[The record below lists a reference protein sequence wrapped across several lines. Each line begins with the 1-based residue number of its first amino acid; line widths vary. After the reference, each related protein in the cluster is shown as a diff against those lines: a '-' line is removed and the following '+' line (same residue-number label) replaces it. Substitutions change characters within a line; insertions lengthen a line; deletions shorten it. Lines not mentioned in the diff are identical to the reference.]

1 MYNAVIF
8 DMDGVLI
15 DAREWHY
22 LALNEALEPFD
33 FAISLSDHQ
42 ARFNGLSTHV
52 KLGMLSKERGLPIKL
67 HTLISN
73 VKQDRTLR
81 IAATHCFP
89 NVSHQILLARLK
101 EKGIKIGLVTNS
113 IRETTE
119 FMLKHARIFDFF
131 DGIITNQDVSKGKP
145 SPEGY
150 LKCMRILG
158 VSPNDTLV
166 VEDGEYGRQAAT
178 EARCEVLMVE
188 SPSDVNLDKLSRLI
202 PNLID

>member
-1 MYNAVIF
+1 MRKAVIF

-22 LALNEALEPFD
+22 LALNEALAPFD
-33 FAISLSDHQ
+33 FEINIQDHEN
-42 ARFNGLSTHV
+42 RFNGLSTHV
-52 KLGMLSKERGLPIKL
+52 KLRMLSEERNLPYKL
-67 HTLISN
+67 HSVISN

-101 EKGIKIGLVTNS
+101 KNGIKIGLFTNS

-119 FMLKHARIFDFF
+119 FMLKHARIFNFF
-131 DGIITNQDVSKGKP
+131 DAIITNQDVSEGKP

-150 LKCMRILG
+150 LKCCEILN
-158 VSPNDTLV
+158 VSPAEAIV
-166 VEDGEYGRQAAT
+166 VEDGEYGRIAAQ
-178 EARCEVLMVE
+178 EAGCEVVMVNE
-188 SPSDVNLDKLSRLI
+188 PSEVHLELLAKYIPGLI
-202 PNLID
+202 E

>member
-1 MYNAVIF
+1 MIKAVIF

-22 LALNEALEPFD
+22 LALNEALAPFD
-33 FAISLSDHQ
+33 FEISPDEHQ
-42 ARFNGLSTHV
+42 NRFNGLSTYV
-52 KLGMLSKERGLPIKL
+52 KLKMLSEEKGLPREL
-67 HTLISN
+67 HSLISN

-89 NVSHQILLARLK
+89 NVAHQILLARLK
-101 EKGIKIGLVTNS
+101 KKDIKIGLVTNS

-131 DGIITNQDVSKGKP
+131 DSIVTNQDVSKGKP

-150 LKCMRILG
+150 LKCIEILG
-158 VSPNDTLV
+158 VSAEEVIV
-166 VEDGEYGRQAAT
+166 VEDGEYGKKAAI
-178 EARCEVLMVE
+178 EAGCQVIMVE
-188 SPSDVNLDKLSRLI
+188 SPSDVHIELI
-202 PNLID
+202 ANQIQGLID